1 MQEKKTRKIINL
13 IKKIIKFMNKKVKA
27 HKKIIKKE
35 KDQLLVLHTK
45 KSRNKMILK
54 IKARCLNNLKKI
66 FKTMAI

>member
-1 MQEKKTRKIINL
+1 
-13 IKKIIKFMNKKVKA
+13 MNKKVKA